1 MEEAVTSIKN
11 RLDMK
16 IKSQDRVDVSRV
28 TESVIIKGLKL
39 MKRNKCDAIFDFQSD
54 CLIEAEVV
62 KHLTNMIRTFVMHG
76 LVPDIILA
84 CTLIPLVKDNL
95 ADLTHSDNYRAIAAG
110 CQVLKLLGI
119 VILSLEGEKLGCD
132 QLQFWFQPE
141 ASTTMC
147 SWMVTSVI
155 DQ

>member
-1 MEEAVTSIKN
+1 M
-11 RLDMK
+11 
-16 IKSQDRVDVSRV
+16 
-28 TESVIIKGLKL
+28 
-39 MKRNKCDAIFDFQSD
+39 
-54 CLIEAEVV
+54 

-84 CTLIPLVKDNL
+84 CTLIPLVNDNL

-132 QLQFWFQPE
+132 QLQFGFQPE

-147 SWMVTSVI
+147 LWMVTSVI

>member
-1 MEEAVTSIKN
+1 M
-11 RLDMK
+11 
-16 IKSQDRVDVSRV
+16 
-28 TESVIIKGLKL
+28 
-39 MKRNKCDAIFDFQSD
+39 
-54 CLIEAEVV
+54 

-110 CQVLKLLGI
+110 CQVLKLLAI
-119 VILSLEGEKLGCD
+119 VILSLEGEKFGCD

-155 DQ
+155 DQYNRQGAAVYGCAMDLSKAFDMVEWASLFQVLETRGVSPIFLRVLLYVYTNQS